1 MAIQRLTLQLCPC
14 KTYLSSVGTC
24 VWKCMKN
31 NLPGRS
37 NSLIRDME
45 IQGKYFSKDSYKSET
60 HSVCYFVDMYQN
72 SKIDA
77 QYYLLM
83 STIKLF

>member
-1 MAIQRLTLQLCPC
+1 
-14 KTYLSSVGTC
+14 
-24 VWKCMKN
+24 MKN

-45 IQGKYFSKDSYKSET
+45 IQGKYFTKDSYKSET
-60 HSVCYFVDMYQN
+60 HSVCYFVEMYQN

-77 QYYLLM
+77 TVLL
-83 STIKLF
+83 INVNY